1 MNSSPLELR
10 HLRSFLGLR
19 GCGGGSAAAK
29 RLFLTQSA
37 LSHQIK
43 LLEDFYNAPLFERK
57 SSPLRFTTVGERLLR
72 LAEEI
77 LPAVTTFGRDIV
89 QLIEGAAGELRIAVE
104 CHTCFDWLIPAMDD
118 FRTAWPAIELD
129 IVSGFQADPVSLLLT
144 KRADLAIVS
153 HAEEATNIEFLPLF
167 SYEMVGIA
175 AKTHPLAAKNIWQ
188 AKDFADETLITYP
201 VPDDMLDLMRKVL
214 IPKGISPKR
223 RTTELTIAMVQLV
236 ASKRGIA
243 ALPYWAV
250 FPYLQKGY
258 ISAHRIEKGL
268 RSDLYAAIRADDKD
282 TSYLS
287 QFCHIIR
294 NRSFA
299 ELPGLSLIE

>member
-10 HLRSFLGLR
+10 HLRSLLALR
-19 GCGGGSAAAK
+19 ECGGVSAAAK

-77 LPAVTTFGRDIV
+77 LPAVTTCGRDIV

-243 ALPYWAV
+243 TLPYWAV

-258 ISAHRIEKGL
+258 ISAHSIEKGL